1 MAVVWIPADRASFPK
16 EFVECWLA
24 ACPGHTH
31 RAAKEP
37 QPSPGLKVPL
47 KKRAQAMWKQE
58 SHLHEAS
65 PGPDRLAM
73 RLAIEDPITRAL
85 LGLPDPPMEP
95 VMEAEQVPVHQQ
107 AEGPAVQEA
116 PEDVDSR
123 AAMRVGWDAEWD
135 VYVRGN
141 APAGQG
147 QAIQDGPVAYP
158 FHTPDNLLQ
167 PVQQFNTA
175 GPSTTGDWQQPA
187 LAFNFTQPAPI
198 PNWQQPPPEADVDA
212 MDFDWGTG
220 QVVLRVPA
228 PMQVPTVAGPA
239 MWNPH
244 AGIDPTMLWL

>member
-37 QPSPGLKVPL
+37 QPSPRLKVPL
-47 KKRAQAMWKQE
+47 KNRAQAIRKQE

-73 RLAIEDPITRAL
+73 GLATEDPITRAL
-85 LGLPDPPMEP
+85 LGLPEPPIEP
-95 VMEAEQVPVHQQ
+95 AMEAEQAPVH
-107 AEGPAVQEA
+107 QEA
-116 PEDVDSR
+116 PEVVDPH
-123 AAMRVGWDAEWD
+123 AAMRVGWDWEWD
-135 VYVRGN
+135 VYIRGN
-141 APAGQG
+141 TPVGQG
-147 QAIQDGPVAYP
+147 QAIQNDPVAYP
-158 FHTPDNLLQ
+158 FRASDNLLQ

-175 GPSTTGDWQQPA
+175 GPSATGD
-187 LAFNFTQPAPI
+187 
-198 PNWQQPPPEADVDA
+198 WQQPPPEADYHA
-212 MDFDWGTG
+212 MDFDWATG
-220 QVVLRVPA
+220 QVVLRMPA

-239 MWNPH
+239 MWNPN